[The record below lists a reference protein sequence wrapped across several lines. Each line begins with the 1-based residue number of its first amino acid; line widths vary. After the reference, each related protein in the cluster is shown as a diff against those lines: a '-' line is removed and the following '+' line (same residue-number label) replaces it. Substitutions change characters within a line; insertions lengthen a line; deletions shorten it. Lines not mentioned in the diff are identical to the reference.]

1 VKRDKKHII
10 IFRFSA
16 LGDVAIAAPV
26 VRAAALSNPQHKFT
40 MVSRPAME
48 PLFSGIPN
56 LLFWPA
62 DFKGRHKGFK
72 GLFRIW
78 LSLLKQKP
86 THIADIHNVTRT
98 WVLRTLFFFSFIP
111 VNYLKKGR
119 GEKRRLTAKNN
130 KELKQLTPVYERY
143 AAVLKQ
149 TGITLPVDFSK
160 FCSVISPKFCSEN
173 FSKFCSEKK
182 LSPGTTSKPN
192 TNLTNTNLTN
202 TTLRN
207 TTLRNTSL
215 IKIGI
220 APFAKHRAKAWP
232 LEKME
237 QVIDSLTK
245 NPKIRIY
252 LFGGGREE
260 TIRLLALQQKYSC
273 VESVAGRFG
282 LSEEL
287 EIMKDLDL
295 FISMDSANMHL
306 ASLVSTPV
314 ISVWGATHPYAGFYG
329 LGQPAEYAVQT
340 SLECRPCSVYGNKKC
355 YRGDYACL
363 NEIEPSDLLQKVEDY
378 LKRMI

>member
-1 VKRDKKHII
+1 VESKKKHII

-26 VRAAALSNPQHKFT
+26 VRAAAMSNPDHKFT

-56 LLFWPA
+56 LTFWPA
-62 DFKGRHKGFK
+62 ELEGKHKGIR
-72 GLFRIW
+72 GLLKIW

-98 WVLRTLFFFSFIP
+98 WILRTLFFLSFIP

-119 GEKRRLTAKNN
+119 SEKRRLTARKN
-130 KELKQLTPVYERY
+130 KELRQLTPVYERY

-149 TGITLPVDFSK
+149 TGITLPED
-160 FCSVISPKFCSEN
+160 
-173 FSKFCSEKK
+173 FSKFCSEKQ
-182 LSPGTTSKPN
+182 LSQDQGTTSKLKP
-192 TNLTNTNLTN
+192 T
-202 TTLRN
+202 
-207 TTLRNTSL
+207 L

-237 QVIDSLTK
+237 QVIASLTK
-245 NPKIRIY
+245 NPDIRIY
-252 LFGGGREE
+252 LFGGGRQE

-282 LSEEL
+282 LSREL
-287 EIMKDLDL
+287 EIMKEMDL

-306 ASLVSTPV
+306 ASFVSTPV

-329 LGQPAEYAVQT
+329 LGQPQEYAVQT
-340 SLECRPCSVYGNKKC
+340 SIECRPCSVYGNKKC

-363 NEIEPSDLLQKVEDY
+363 NEIEPSDLIKKVEDFFKTKDY
-378 LKRMI
+378 FKGK